1 MQIFDYIKDII
12 QKKKGN
18 LPLDNYIPFLINRW
32 LSFISPSAC
41 GAVNESVNS
50 LGNISKEYHYKLL
63 LKLYPKS
70 KVPFISYVKK
80 VKEEK
85 TKEDDKVDML
95 ASNMEMSKRETKL
108 LLELTEQ
115 YTLIN

>member
-1 MQIFDYIKDII
+1 MLFEYIKDITTY
-12 QKKKGN
+12 KKGT
-18 LPLDNYIPFLINRW
+18 LPLDDYIPFLINRW
-32 LSFISPSAC
+32 LSFIAPQIC
-41 GAVNESVNS
+41 GAVNESVNT
-50 LGNISKEYHYKLL
+50 LGNMDKQQHYKLL

-70 KVPFISYVKK
+70 KVPFIKYVKK

-85 TKEDDKVDML
+85 TKEDDKIEML

-115 YTLIN
+115 LT

>member
-1 MQIFDYIKDII
+1 MLFEYIKDITTY
-12 QKKKGN
+12 KKGS
-18 LPLDNYIPFLINRW
+18 LPLEDYIPFLINRW
-32 LSFISPSAC
+32 LSFIAPQICS
-41 GAVNESVNS
+41 AVNESVNS
-50 LGNISKEYHYKLL
+50 LGNISKEQHYKLL

-85 TKEDDKVDML
+85 TKEDERVDML
-95 ASNMEMSKRETKL
+95 ACNMEMSKRETKL

-115 YTLIN
+115 LT